1 MKISIITTTF
11 NSAAHIERNLKSV
24 NEQSHQ
30 DLEQIFIDN
39 LSSDGTLDL
48 IQSQSKREHRII
60 SEKDRGISDAFN
72 KGILAANGEI
82 IAILNSDDAFY
93 SSESLTRVHD
103 AFTQD
108 STLEFVFGDMLFI
121 DPDYGTNIRRPLLC
135 PITEAMPYNHP
146 AFFVRKSFYEKLGLF
161 DEAYRYA
168 MDFELIARMY
178 QSPTEVRLKGAQIHG
193 EPLAIMY
200 AGGASWKHELRAL
213 DEIERAL
220 KNLRLWNKD
229 ADRALKHRKFRVRMK
244 SLLGPLQIHFLVR
257 IWRAWKWKQD
267 HPASNSTQPNKT
279 TVL

>member
-1 MKISIITTTF
+1 MKISVITTTF
-11 NSAAHIERNLKSV
+11 NSAAHIERNVKSV
-24 NEQSHQ
+24 NDQSHQ
-30 DLEQIFIDN
+30 DLEQIFVDN
-39 LSSDGTLDL
+39 LSTDGTLDL
-48 IQSQSKREHRII
+48 IKSQSRREHRII
-60 SEKDRGISDAFN
+60 SERDRGISDAFN

-161 DEAYRYA
+161 DEKFRYA
-168 MDFELIARMY
+168 MDFELITRMY

-213 DEIERAL
+213 DDVGAAL
-220 KNLRLWNKD
+220 KKSGLWNKS
-229 ADRALKHRKFRVRMK
+229 AEHSLKQRRFRVQLKTQLSIFR
-244 SLLGPLQIHFLVR
+244 LHVLVR
-257 IWRAWKWKQD
+257 IWRHFKWTKNT
-267 HPASNSTQPNKT
+267 SY
-279 TVL
+279 

>member
-1 MKISIITTTF
+1 MKISVITTTF
-11 NSAAHIERNLKSV
+11 NSAVHIDRNLKSV
-24 NEQSHQ
+24 NEQKHR
-30 DLEQIFIDN
+30 DIEQIFIDN
-39 LSSDGTLDL
+39 LSTDGTLDL
-48 IQSQSKREHRII
+48 IKSQSRREHRII

-72 KGILAANGEI
+72 KGILAANGDV

-93 SSESLTRVHD
+93 SPESLTRVHD

-108 STLEFVFGDMLFI
+108 PTLEFVFGDMLFI

-135 PITEAMPYNHP
+135 SITEAMPYNHP

-178 QSPTEVRLKGAQIHG
+178 QSPTEVRLNGAQIHG

-200 AGGASWKHELRAL
+200 AGGASWKHELGAL
-213 DEIERAL
+213 NEVERAL
-220 KNLRLWNKD
+220 KSLKLWNKD
-229 ADRALKHRKFRVRMK
+229 ANRALKNRKFRVQMK

-257 IWRAWKWKQD
+257 LWRAWKWKKNQ
-267 HPASNSTQPNKT
+267 PAPQNKT
-279 TVL
+279 PAL